1 MDPKF
6 GKKITC
12 ECGKK
17 WYTLKKTNPKCG
29 VCGKILIDPIAESQS
44 QSPVIAEKIPVKE
57 APKKEDDISK
67 IDDTEPNDDGMIS
80 LEEQAEIENEGEI
93 N

>member
-17 WYTLKKTNPKCG
+17 WYTLKKTNPKCS
-29 VCGKILIDPIAESQS
+29 CGKILVDQS
-44 QSPVIAEKIPVKE
+44 IETVPVIQQSKPQSKE
-57 APKKEDDISK
+57 TMKKEEDIAK
-67 IDDTEPNDDGMIS
+67 IDEVENSEDNIIS
-80 LEEQAEIENEGEI
+80 LDEQVEIENEDEI

>member
-17 WYTLKKTNPKCG
+17 WYTLKKTNPKCS
-29 VCGKILIDPIAESQS
+29 CGKTLEDQS
-44 QSPVIAEKIPVKE
+44 IEAIPVVQVEKPQ
-57 APKKEDDISK
+57 AKQPIKKEVDIDK
-67 IDDTEPNDDGMIS
+67 IDEADNSEDNIIS
-80 LEEQAEIENEGEI
+80 LEEQAEIENEEEI

>member
-17 WYTLKKTNPKCG
+17 WYTLNKTNPKCS
-29 VCGKILIDPIAESQS
+29 CGKTLEDQS
-44 QSPVIAEKIPVKE
+44 IEAIPVIQQEKPQAKQPI
-57 APKKEDDISK
+57 KKEVDIDK
-67 IDDTEPNDDGMIS
+67 IDEADNSEDNIIS
-80 LEEQAEIENEGEI
+80 LEEQAEIENEEEI

>member
-17 WYTLKKTNPKCG
+17 WYTLKKTNPKCS
-29 VCGKILIDPIAESQS
+29 CGKTLEDKSIET
-44 QSPVIAEKIPVKE
+44 IPE
-57 APKKEDDISK
+57 IQQGRYSK
-67 IDDTEPNDDGMIS
+67 IR
-80 LEEQAEIENEGEI
+80 
-93 N
+93 

>member
-1 MDPKF
+1 MDSKF

-17 WYTLKKTNPKCG
+17 WYTLKKTNPKCS
-29 VCGKILIDPIAESQS
+29 CGKLLIDPIVEN
-44 QSPVIAEKIPVKE
+44 QSPIIAEKIPIKE
-57 APKKEDDISK
+57 SPKKEDDISK
-67 IDDTEPNDDGMIS
+67 IDDTEPNDDGIIS

>member
-17 WYTLKKTNPKCG
+17 WYTLKKTNRKCS
-29 VCGKILIDPIAESQS
+29 CGKILVDQS
-44 QSPVIAEKIPVKE
+44 IETAPVIQQAKPQSKE
-57 APKKEDDISK
+57 PMKKEEDIAK
-67 IDDTEPNDDGMIS
+67 IDEVENSEDNIIS
-80 LEEQAEIENEGEI
+80 LDEQVEIENEDEI

>member
-17 WYTLKKTNPKCG
+17 WYTLNKTNPKCS
-29 VCGKILIDPIAESQS
+29 CGKTLEDQSIESNTCS
-44 QSPVIAEKIPVKE
+44 SGRKT
-57 APKKEDDISK
+57 S
-67 IDDTEPNDDGMIS
+67 S
-80 LEEQAEIENEGEI
+80 
-93 N
+93 

>member
-17 WYTLKKTNPKCG
+17 WYTLKKTNPKCS
-29 VCGKILIDPIAESQS
+29 CGKTLEDQS
-44 QSPVIAEKIPVKE
+44 IETIPVIQQEKPQPKE
-57 APKKEDDISK
+57 PIKKEEDIAKLLIFSRQFLAFSEGKHTFSK
-67 IDDTEPNDDGMIS
+67 R
-80 LEEQAEIENEGEI
+80 
-93 N
+93 

>member
-17 WYTLKKTNPKCG
+17 WYTLKKTNPRCSS
-29 VCGKILIDPIAESQS
+29 GKTLEDQSIETKHVIQQEQPQPKEPI
-44 QSPVIAEKIPVKE
+44 
-57 APKKEDDISK
+57 KKEEDIAKLDEVYNSEDN
-67 IDDTEPNDDGMIS
+67 IIS
-80 LEEQAEIENEGEI
+80 LEEQAEIENEEEI

>member
-17 WYTLKKTNPKCG
+17 WYTLKKTNPKCS
-29 VCGKILIDPIAESQS
+29 CGKTLEDQS
-44 QSPVIAEKIPVKE
+44 IEIIPVIQQEQPQPKEPVK
-57 APKKEDDISK
+57 KEEDIAKLDEVDNSEDN
-67 IDDTEPNDDGMIS
+67 IIS
-80 LEEQAEIENEGEI
+80 LEEQAEIENEEEI

>member
-17 WYTLKKTNPKCG
+17 WYTLKKTNPKCS
-29 VCGKILIDPIAESQS
+29 CGKILEDQS
-44 QSPVIAEKIPVKE
+44 IETIPVIQQENLSLKSQLKKRKI
-57 APKKEDDISK
+57 
-67 IDDTEPNDDGMIS
+67 
-80 LEEQAEIENEGEI
+80 
-93 N
+93 

>member
-17 WYTLKKTNPKCG
+17 WYTLKKTNPKCS
-29 VCGKILIDPIAESQS
+29 CGKILTDPITESQS
-44 QSPVIAEKIPVKE
+44 PIIPEKIPVKE

-67 IDDTEPNDDGMIS
+67 IDDTEPSDDGIIS

-93 N
+93 WLNE